1 MATTQ
6 QAGPQLLYHFL
17 RIGVSI
23 LAAVF
28 LVLRFSGF
36 APLMPADDGSQL
48 IAYVMAAIAVV
59 LVLAGIFI
67 LKPRV
72 PSRARGQSSAEYWA
86 ATATAKRALSVW
98 FILEGAAT
106 FAAVGFLMTGHAVAG
121 AAMVL
126 AVVVFWIVTP
136 ETFEKA

>member
-1 MATTQ
+1 MAPT
-6 QAGPQLLYHFL
+6 QAGPQLLYRFL
-17 RIGVSI
+17 RIGVSL

-48 IAYVMAAIAVV
+48 IAYVMAGIAVV
-59 LVLAGIFI
+59 LVLAGVFV

-72 PSRARGQSSAEYWA
+72 PARRPSQSSAEYWS
-86 ATATAKRALSVW
+86 TPATAKQALSVW
-98 FILEGAAT
+98 FVLEGAAT
-106 FAAVGFLMTGHAVAG
+106 LAAVGFLMTGHSVAG

-126 AVVVFWIVTP
+126 AIAAFWIVGP
-136 ETFEKA
+136 ETFERA